1 MLDCIV
7 SGIETKKFRTIGQH
21 FYWSIL
27 TTNRGKRIEKNIE
40 HDQTIVKA
48 VPYLIN
54 IDPFFGKNGHL
65 PKHDKR
71 IEKKKTQHLSDHT
84 SRAKRTKKERKKEQ
98 RRTKKNKEEQRRT
111 KKNKEEQRT
120 LYRIVDSTY
129 VQNVTNW

>member
-21 FYWSIL
+21 FHWSIL

-65 PKHDKR
+65 PKHDKESR
-71 IEKKKTQHLSDHT
+71 RKKHNTFQT
-84 SRAKRTKKERKKEQ
+84 TRAKRTKKER
-98 RRTKKNKEEQRRT
+98 RTKKNKGPF
-111 KKNKEEQRT
+111 
-120 LYRIVDSTY
+120 YRIADSTY

>member
-1 MLDCIV
+1 
-7 SGIETKKFRTIGQH
+7 
-21 FYWSIL
+21 L

-65 PKHDKR
+65 PKHDKESR
-71 IEKKKTQHLSDHT
+71 RKKHNTFQT
-84 SRAKRTKKERKKEQ
+84 TRAKRTKKER
-98 RRTKKNKEEQRRT
+98 RTKKNKGPF
-111 KKNKEEQRT
+111 
-120 LYRIVDSTY
+120 YRIADSTY